1 MRKAVSVIYGK
12 ASEGTCALENAKQ
25 AVLQIDGVF
34 DVEANHILGMLK
46 VQYDQDRVT
55 LDRIR
60 RTVKEAC
67 N

>member
-12 ASEGTCALENAKQ
+12 VSEGTCALENAKQ